1 MEIGQEVGFQVRFT
15 GEVSR
20 STKVNLIAEGIRLA
34 EIQRDKLLRKY
45 NAIIIE
51 RSSAVG
57 FLPCVNREDPFTRR
71 VREVYRANVVAAPR
85 AGIDPLDTLA
95 VRSRSVSARGALT
108 HLLDGPIE
116 LPEPEATPTAGL
128 SGTRSTSVDLK
139 LGLDLTAKFLT
150 ALGVPVPGAEVTA
163 SLWQGATRLNFH
175 VEEVTEHQVD
185 IAELGS
191 AMRGR
196 RLART
201 PATEVF
207 FSGDGTGLH
216 LITGTLT
223 TTSFAVHGE
232 AESRAVGPSRRGR
245 HSRPHRYGE
254 RRCVL
259 EVHAAGRGDLLRL
272 DPGDLRVLR
281 GPVCRRLRRHPRLR
295 AHDGRTDLRRA
306 GAEDGATGTC
316 RR

>member
-1 MEIGQEVGFQVRFT
+1 M
-15 GEVSR
+15 
-20 STKVNLIAEGIRLA
+20 
-34 EIQRDKLLRKY
+34 
-45 NAIIIE
+45 
-51 RSSAVG
+51 G

-71 VREVYRANVVAAPR
+71 VREVYRANVVTAPR

-108 HLLDGPIE
+108 HLLDGPVK
-116 LPEPEATPTAGL
+116 LPEPKATPTAGL

-163 SLWQGATRLNFH
+163 SLWQGATRLTFH
-175 VEEVTEHQVD
+175 VDEVAEHQVD

-201 PATEVF
+201 PATKVF
-207 FSGDGTGLH
+207 FSGDGTGLY

-232 AESRAVGPSRRGR
+232 AERGQSVEVAVDAIQDLIGTASATVSWRSTGHDAVTFSGSTPVTFAFAAVPCAVDPRGNLGFGLTTDELTF
-245 HSRPHRYGE
+245 GE
-254 RRCVL
+254 QEPRMAQQAPVVDEEGLLVL
-259 EVHAAGRGDLLRL
+259 DEESAL
-272 DPGDLRVLR
+272 
-281 GPVCRRLRRHPRLR
+281 
-295 AHDGRTDLRRA
+295 
-306 GAEDGATGTC
+306 
-316 RR
+316 

>member
-1 MEIGQEVGFQVRFT
+1 M
-15 GEVSR
+15 
-20 STKVNLIAEGIRLA
+20 
-34 EIQRDKLLRKY
+34 
-45 NAIIIE
+45 
-51 RSSAVG
+51 G

-71 VREVYRANVVAAPR
+71 VREVYRANVVVAPR

-108 HLLDGPIE
+108 HLIDGAVN
-116 LPEPEATPTAGL
+116 LPQPEATPTAGL

-150 ALGVPVPGAEVTA
+150 ALGVPVPGAEVSA

-175 VEEVTEHQVD
+175 VEQVIEHLVD

-191 AMRGR
+191 AMRGC

-201 PATEVF
+201 PATELF
-207 FSGDGTGLH
+207 FTRDGTELY

-232 AESRAVGPSRRGR
+232 AENGQSVQVAVDAIQDLIGTANADVSWTSTRQDAVTFSGSTAVTFAFSAVPCAIDSDGNLIFGLTTNELTF
-245 HSRPHRYGE
+245 GE
-254 RRCVL
+254 QEPRTAVPAPVVDEEGLLVL
-259 EVHAAGRGDLLRL
+259 DQKSA
-272 DPGDLRVLR
+272 P
-281 GPVCRRLRRHPRLR
+281 
-295 AHDGRTDLRRA
+295 
-306 GAEDGATGTC
+306 
-316 RR
+316 